1 MKGGERM
8 GNLKMWLL
16 MTAFILGLSMA
27 LVFPGMAAETPR
39 IEKEKLKEM
48 LGKPELIL
56 VDVRAGSDWK
66 ASTQKIKGAVREDPE
81 KVEAWMSKYPKDK
94 TLVFYCA

>member
-1 MKGGERM
+1 MRNKRK
-8 GNLKMWLL
+8 LLL
-16 MTAFILGLSMA
+16 MTVFGLGLSLG
-27 LVFPGMAAETPR
+27 LVFPVLAAETPR

-56 VDVRAGSDWK
+56 IDVRAGADWK
-66 ASTQKIKGAVREDPE
+66 ASTQKIKGAVREDPGQ
-81 KVEAWMSKYPKDK
+81 VDTWMKKYPKDK

>member
-1 MKGGERM
+1 MRSKRK
-8 GNLKMWLL
+8 LLL
-16 MTAFILGLSMA
+16 MTVINLGLSLA
-27 LVFPGMAAETPR
+27 LVLPVLAADAPR

-56 VDVRAGSDWK
+56 IDLRAGADWK
-66 ASTQKIKGAVREDPE
+66 ASTQKIKGAVREDPGQ
-81 KVEAWMSKYPKDK
+81 VDTWMKKYPKDK

>member
-1 MKGGERM
+1 MRNKRK
-8 GNLKMWLL
+8 LLL
-16 MTAFILGLSMA
+16 MTVIGLGLSLA
-27 LVFPGMAAETPR
+27 LVLPVLAADAPR

-56 VDVRAGSDWK
+56 IDVRAGADWK
-66 ASTQKIKGAVREDPE
+66 ASTQKIKGAVREDPDQ
-81 KVEAWMSKYPKDK
+81 VDTWMKKYPKDK

>member
-1 MKGGERM
+1 MR
-8 GNLKMWLL
+8 NLSRSLL
-16 MTAFILGLSMA
+16 MTVISLVLSMA
-27 LVFPGMAAETPR
+27 LGLPGWAADPPR

-66 ASTQKIKGAVREDPE
+66 ASTQKIKGAVREDPDKAE
-81 KVEAWMSKYPKDK
+81 TWMKKYPKDK